1 MDRGPDSNHFGK
13 NANMTQTASH
23 AHCSFCGVEQSPAN
37 PLIAG
42 LEGSIC
48 EACVRLADQVVTNWG
63 RKRILNELHGPIP
76 KPAKI
81 KEILDGY
88 VVGQG
93 LAKEIL
99 AVAVY
104 NHYKRLKHESGDAGF
119 IHMHSEVELG
129 KSNILLV
136 GPTGTGKTLLASTL
150 AKIVGVPFVVADA
163 TTLTQA
169 GYVGDD
175 VEHILV
181 RLLEVAEG
189 NVGRAEWGI
198 VYLDE
203 VDKLARTPEMATHTR
218 DISGEG
224 VQQALLRLVEGAQV
238 KVSLKGKKRDGNADE
253 VIMDTRNILFV
264 AGGAFP
270 GLEKHVAKRL
280 APAKLG
286 IGFHASPVD
295 ADTQPD
301 LEALLNETQPG
312 DLRRFGLIP
321 EFIGRFPVLAPLQPL
336 DEAALISILTEPKN
350 ALVRQYQ
357 KLFAYENVSLEF
369 TEAALKR
376 VAQKAIERDAGA
388 RGLRS
393 ILEQVLRRPM
403 FTIPSLS
410 GIERCIVDED
420 VIDGQAEVRTTP
432 VDIEVLSATAP
443 ADPESEETGLKMA
456 SGR

>member
-1 MDRGPDSNHFGK
+1 MSNPPQGPSS
-13 NANMTQTASH
+13 T
-23 AHCSFCGVEQSPAN
+23 AHCSFCGAEQSPAT

-42 LEGSIC
+42 AEGSIC

-88 VVGQG
+88 VIGQQ

-119 IHMHSEVELG
+119 SHMHTEVELG

-150 AKIVGVPFVVADA
+150 ARIVGVPFVVADA

-181 RLLEVAEG
+181 RLLDVADG

-198 VYLDE
+198 VYIDE
-203 VDKLARTPEMATHTR
+203 VDKLARSPEMPTNTR

-238 KVSLKGKKRDGNADE
+238 KVSLKGRRRDGNAEE
-253 VIMDTRNILFV
+253 VIIDTRNILFI

-270 GLEKHVAKRL
+270 GLEQHVEKRL
-280 APAKLG
+280 APGKTG
-286 IGFHASPVD
+286 IGFHAEPVD
-295 ADTQPD
+295 ASQKPGLD
-301 LEALLNETQPG
+301 ALLNETQPS
-312 DLRRFGLIP
+312 DLRQFGLIP
-321 EFIGRFPVLAPLQPL
+321 EFIGRFPVLAPLEPL
-336 DEAALISILTEPKN
+336 DEAALIRILTEPKN

-357 KLFAYENVSLEF
+357 KLFAYESVALEF
-369 TEAALKR
+369 TQGALEKIAR
-376 VAQKAIERDAGA
+376 KAIERETGA
-388 RGLRS
+388 RGLRG
-393 ILEQVLRRPM
+393 ILEQVLRKPM
-403 FTIPSLS
+403 FEVPSLPD
-410 GIERCIVDED
+410 IAKCVVDEE
-420 VIDGQAEVRTTP
+420 VIDGVSEVKTVAAELGE
-432 VDIEVLSATAP
+432 DA
-443 ADPESEETGLKMA
+443 EEEGMRQV
-456 SGR
+456 G

>member
-1 MDRGPDSNHFGK
+1 
-13 NANMTQTASH
+13 MTETASR
-23 AHCSFCGVEQSPAN
+23 ASCSFCGVEQSPAT

-42 LEGSIC
+42 LDGSIC
-48 EACVRLADQVVTNWG
+48 EACVRLAEQVVTNWG

-76 KPAKI
+76 KPSRI
-81 KEILDGY
+81 KEILDSY
-88 VVGQG
+88 VIGQH

-119 IHMHSEVELG
+119 NHLHTEVELG

-150 AKIVGVPFVVADA
+150 ARIVGVPFVVADA

-181 RLLEVAEG
+181 RLLDVAEG

-203 VDKLARTPEMATHTR
+203 VDKLARSPEMATQTR

-238 KVSLKGKKRDGNADE
+238 KVSLKGKKRDGHADE
-253 VIMDTRNILFV
+253 IIIDTRNILFI

-280 APAKLG
+280 TPEKNG

-295 ADTQPD
+295 AGAQPE
-301 LEALLNETQPG
+301 LEALLAEIQPG

-321 EFIGRFPVLAPLQPL
+321 EFIGRFPVLAPLEPL

-369 TEAALKR
+369 TGGALQR
-376 VAQKAIERDAGA
+376 VARKAIERDTGA

-393 ILEQVLRRPM
+393 ILEQVLRKPM
-403 FTIPSLS
+403 FEIPSLT
-410 GIERCIVDED
+410 GIEHCLVDEE
-420 VIDGQAEVRTTP
+420 VIDGKAEVRTGP
-432 VDIEVLSATAP
+432 VLVEAGLAP
-443 ADPESEETGLKMA
+443 EPPEDTLERV
-456 SGR
+456 SGG

>member
-1 MDRGPDSNHFGK
+1 
-13 NANMTQTASH
+13 MTQTNSH
-23 AHCSFCGVEQSPAN
+23 VHCSFCGIQQSPST

-63 RKRILNELHGPIP
+63 RKRILNELHGNIP

-88 VVGQG
+88 VVGQT

-119 IHMHSEVELG
+119 SHMHTEVELG

-203 VDKLARTPEMATHTR
+203 VDKLARSPEMATNTR

-238 KVSLKGKKRDGNADE
+238 KVSLKGKRRDNNSDE
-253 VIMDTRNILFV
+253 VIIDTRNILFV

-280 APAKLG
+280 APAKTG

-295 ADTQPD
+295 ADAKPE
-301 LEALLNETQPG
+301 LEAMLNETQPS
-312 DLRRFGLIP
+312 DLRQFGLIP
-321 EFIGRFPVLAPLQPL
+321 EFIGRFPVLAPLEPL
-336 DEAALISILTEPKN
+336 DEKALISILTEPKN
-350 ALVRQYQ
+350 ALIRQYQ

-369 TEAALKR
+369 TEEALKR
-376 VAQKAIERDAGA
+376 IAQKAIERDTGA

-393 ILEQVLRRPM
+393 ILEQVLRKPM
-403 FTIPSLS
+403 FEIPSLT

-420 VIDGQAEVRTTP
+420 VIDGTAEVKTSP
-432 VDIEVLSATAP
+432 VDLQSLAESSAT
-443 ADPESEETGLKMA
+443 DGDEGLQRQSA
-456 SGR
+456 GG